1 MLGNKKN
8 KLLAPWERPP
18 WMINEDHYY
27 VNQLKS
33 RTHWDMNRED
43 PPVSQH
49 AKELVERLVQARL
62 KQMKD
67 DQAAEGREKSRQELE
82 EADDELQE
90 EEVEK
95 ENEDQEVDYNEEEEE
110 EEDEDE
116 KNEEC
121 EDEEDEEDEEN
132 EEEEDEEENKEE
144 EDEENEEEEDE
155 EENEEEEEEEVDDE
169 HLDSMVQ
176 LSGIYNQ
183 IGQRLILGRIEKK
196 MEQITQLEE
205 QRIAQQNTL
214 IFLFILLLVMQA
226 GSMMLP
232 GRRLAFS

>member
-1 MLGNKKN
+1 
-8 KLLAPWERPP
+8 
-18 WMINEDHYY
+18 MINEDHYY

-132 EEEEDEEENKEE
+132 EEEEDEEEN
-144 EDEENEEEEDE
+144 
-155 EENEEEEEEEVDDE
+155 EEEEEEEVDDE